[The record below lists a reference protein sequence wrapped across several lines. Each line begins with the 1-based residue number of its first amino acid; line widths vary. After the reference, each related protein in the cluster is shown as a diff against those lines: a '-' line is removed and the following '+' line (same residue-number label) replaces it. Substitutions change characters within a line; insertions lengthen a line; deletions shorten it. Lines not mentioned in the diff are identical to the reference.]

1 MNIKI
6 LSSLLVLLLLL
17 TGCSQKAVNID
28 DEGIYYVNATL
39 EGGSG
44 KVTIE
49 SPVKL
54 VVQEESRIA
63 YVKWS
68 SPNYDYML
76 VKGKKYLPLNSE
88 GNSQF
93 AIPIE
98 ELDVP
103 FTVIG
108 DTIAMSVPHEIEYT
122 ITLHSENAMLE
133 KDTPM
138 ARAKYSVYVAV
149 GIIVVCIVVSKAK
162 KVRKKKRMAEMM
174 KND

>member
-108 DTIAMSVPHEIEYT
+108 DTIAMSVPYEIEYT

-149 GIIVVCIVVSKAK
+149 GIIVLCIVVSKAK